1 MSPLPSIIRTTN
13 ALSVLLRLTE
23 QPVYLVGGA
32 VRDVLLGAEVVS
44 DWDIVVPRGAIALAR
59 QFADATGGGFV
70 TLAAEHE
77 AWPTARVV
85 LGDARY
91 DVVQF
96 RGASLDADLRAR
108 DLTINAMAVD
118 LRAALAGDDAPL
130 IDPCGG
136 VADLAARQLRPC
148 GLAVFADDP
157 LRALRLYRFIATLG
171 FAPTPE
177 AETQARAVAARLA
190 TIAPERIVDE
200 LARLLGAPGAAP
212 AIEGVARRGL
222 WEAIVLEARAGR
234 GMAQS
239 RNHHLDVF
247 DHNIAAAVA
256 VADFLRALDDWAT
269 PYADDFRAWLDTPIA
284 GERTRRWILPLA
296 VLLHDAAKPET
307 RSVKPDGQPVF
318 PAHERAGGRLAA
330 RVAER
335 LQLSRAEHHLLVAS
349 VRWHAQPNDLQQ
361 HGSDH
366 PLRLMAA
373 LRDAAPGA
381 IMVAMGDRATARG
394 PNRPPETVAGD
405 VAFLQ
410 GLMRDFFGVY
420 MPLFATPPLITGD
433 DLIRDLGMRPGRAI
447 GHALLMVRWRQLTG
461 EVTDRAGA
469 LHMAA
474 HLRDAR

>member
-1 MSPLPSIIRTTN
+1 MTPLWSIIRATN
-13 ALSVLLRLTE
+13 ALSVLLRLSE

-32 VRDVLLGAEVVS
+32 VRDVLLGAETVS
-44 DWDIVVPRGAIALAR
+44 DWDLLVPRGAIALAR
-59 QFADATGGGFV
+59 RFADATGGGFV

-77 AWPTARVV
+77 ARPTARVV
-85 LGDARY
+85 LDDARY
-91 DVVQF
+91 DIAQF

-118 LRAALAGDDAPL
+118 LRAAFAGDDAPL

-136 VADLAARQLRPC
+136 AADLAARQLRPC
-148 GLAVFADDP
+148 GPAVFADDP
-157 LRALRLYRFIATLG
+157 LRALRLYRFVATLG
-171 FAPTPE
+171 FVPTADAE
-177 AETQARAVAARLA
+177 AQARAVAARLA
-190 TIAPERIVDE
+190 TVAPERIVDE

-212 AIEGVARRGL
+212 AVERLARSGL
-222 WEAIVLEARAGR
+222 WEAIVPEARAGR

-256 VADFLRALDDWAT
+256 VAEFLRTLDDWAV
-269 PYADDFRAWLDTPIA
+269 PHADNFRAWLDTPVA
-284 GERTRRWILPLA
+284 GERTRRWVLPFA
-296 VLLHDAAKPET
+296 ALLHDAAKPET
-307 RSVKPDGQPVF
+307 RSAEPDGQPAF
-318 PAHERAGGRLAA
+318 HAHERAGGRLAA
-330 RVAER
+330 RVAVR
-335 LQLSRAEHHLLVAS
+335 LRLSRAEHHLLVAA
-349 VRWHAQPNDLQQ
+349 VRWHAQPIDLQQ
-361 HGSDH
+361 HGPDH

-394 PNRPPETVAGD
+394 PNRPPVKVAGD

-410 GLMRDFFGVY
+410 GLVRDFFGVY
-420 MPLFATPPLITGD
+420 TPLFATPPLITGD
-433 DLIRDLGMRPGRAI
+433 DLIHDLGMRPGRAI

-461 EVTDRAGA
+461 DVTDRASA
-469 LHMAA
+469 LRVAT